1 MIGYKHAN
9 KKKQRDNH
17 SNENLDFFL
26 QCGQTMTRST
36 TLGGEESVYKSLK
49 IHLCSGNSIS

>member
-1 MIGYKHAN
+1 MTMIGYKHAN

-36 TLGGEESVYKSLK
+36 TLK
-49 IHLCSGNSIS
+49 